1 MKKTTKGISCVALD
15 RIERIKAVKRAEE
28 EEEEE
33 ENGPLS
39 TPARLVVQPVG
50 SQDVVL
56 VTDLA
61 VYGICCTNDS
71 SRRCY
76 SCHYQ
81 QFHLTEKEEEGA
93 YDLLCQRK
101 P

>member
-15 RIERIKAVKRAEE
+15 RIERIKAVKGAEEEE

-56 VTDLA
+56 VT
-61 VYGICCTNDS
+61 GPCCL
-71 SRRCY
+71 R
-76 SCHYQ
+76 HLLYQ
-81 QFHLTEKEEEGA
+81 
-93 YDLLCQRK
+93 R
-101 P
+101 